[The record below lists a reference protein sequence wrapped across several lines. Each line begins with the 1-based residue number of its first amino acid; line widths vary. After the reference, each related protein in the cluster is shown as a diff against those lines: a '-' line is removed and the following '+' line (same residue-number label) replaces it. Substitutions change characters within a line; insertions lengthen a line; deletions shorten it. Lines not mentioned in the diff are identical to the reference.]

1 MDVCLVIKERLEQ
14 LGLEQKDLA
23 AAAEVTESY
32 ISQLLTR
39 KKLPPAPDRTDL
51 YEKMGKRLK
60 LSSGKLGKLA
70 ELQRREALK
79 RDFED
84 APAPL
89 FQEVREL
96 VLRKCTPEKQ
106 KQIRAIFQKQPLG
119 ELERLV
125 TQTLL
130 DVIKRVAK
138 EELKNEKW
146 LRSVAQ
152 HTGRSY
158 KQTRVT
164 ILEFL
169 DTDVFNL
176 SAANCVSF
184 LDPLIDSWDMDLST
198 FAMEI
203 VLNQRLIPGR
213 SKRFAFA
220 ETDPDQPP
228 RGEPGLNA
236 FLKDPSL
243 SGDLTREEIEFLKRL
258 RLEGKRPT
266 PLYYYRELQNLR
278 DPLHFRPAGGRTA
291 DSGMQAAIPQ
301 T

>member
-1 MDVCLVIKERLEQ
+1 MDVCLVIRERLAR

-39 KKLPPAPDRTDL
+39 KKLPPAPDRTDI
-51 YEKMGKRLK
+51 YEKMGKFLK

-70 ELQRREALK
+70 ELQRREELK

-84 APAPL
+84 PPAPL

-106 KQIRAIFQKQPLG
+106 QQIRVIFEKQPLG

-138 EELKNEKW
+138 EELKSEKW
-146 LRSVAQ
+146 LRSVAR
-152 HTGRSY
+152 HSGRSY
-158 KQTRVT
+158 KQMRVT

-169 DTDVFNL
+169 DTDVFHV
-176 SAANCVSF
+176 SVDNCVSF
-184 LDPLIDSWDMDLST
+184 LNPLIESWDIDLSDFT
-198 FAMEI
+198 MQV
-203 VLNQRLIPGR
+203 VLNQRLAPGQSR
-213 SKRFAFA
+213 RFAFV
-220 ETDPDQPP
+220 ETEHDHSFG
-228 RGEPGLNA
+228 GEPGLNA
-236 FLKDPSL
+236 FLKDPAL
-243 SGDLTREEIEFLKRL
+243 SSNVTEEEIEFLRRL
-258 RLEGKRPT
+258 TVRGKRPT
-266 PLYYYRELQNLR
+266 PLSRSTPTIRSRCTSRNR
-278 DPLHFRPAGGRTA
+278 R
-291 DSGMQAAIPQ
+291 
-301 T
+301 

>member
-39 KKLPPAPDRTDL
+39 KKSPPAPERTDI
-51 YEKMGKRLK
+51 YDKMGKFLK

-84 APAPL
+84 PPAPL
-89 FQEVREL
+89 FHEVREL
-96 VLRKCTPEKQ
+96 VLQKCAPEKQ
-106 KQIRAIFQKQPLG
+106 QEIRAIFEKQAFG

-125 TQTLL
+125 TQKLL
-130 DVIKRVAK
+130 DVIKRVAR
-138 EELKNEKW
+138 EELKSEKW

-152 HTGRSY
+152 LSGRSY
-158 KQTRVT
+158 KQMRVV

-169 DTDVFNL
+169 DTDVFHVSL
-176 SAANCVSF
+176 ENCVSF
-184 LDPLIDSWDMDLST
+184 LDPLIESWDIDLSD
-198 FAMEI
+198 FAMQV
-203 VLNQRLIPGR
+203 VLNRRLAPGHSR
-213 SKRFAFA
+213 RFAFV
-220 ETDPDQPP
+220 EMEPEQPV
-228 RGEPGLNA
+228 GDHLGLKE
-236 FLKDPSL
+236 FLEHASL
-243 SGDLTREEIEFLKRL
+243 SGDATQEEIEFLKRL
-258 RLEGKRPT
+258 RVKGKRPT

-278 DPLHFRPAGGRTA
+278 DPLHFTL
-291 DSGMQAAIPQ
+291 
-301 T
+301 